1 MLSLKSTIYQ
11 LLGRISVTIPL
22 QEDHTTMTQPLL
34 IEIGVEELPAIPL
47 LKIVKQ
53 IEDSWQKLL
62 MEYKLKT
69 PFRFIYTPRRLVLMH
84 EAMPTKQEDST
95 IELMGPPVAAAFKE
109 GEPTPAALG
118 FARKCGVELS
128 ELGRAQKGKTEV
140 LYFKKEEK
148 GAPTEALLQEMIEKW
163 IASMAFGKMMRWGDR
178 SDEFIRPVRWLQVR
192 LGNEAVPVT
201 LFGVESGTQTYL
213 HRMVSYDA
221 VDVPSI
227 DAYASIL
234 EEGAV
239 MLEPEARQ
247 ARILEQFEALEK
259 EYGIE
264 IERDKAL
271 LAEVVAI
278 TENPQALVGNF
289 DALFLELPPEVI
301 ITSMKEHQRY
311 FPVFENGVLTNK
323 FVVVSNAY
331 TEDYSK
337 VIAGNERVLKPRL
350 ADALFFYRND
360 LKNGLSTAGLEKV
373 QFIDGLGTLADKI
386 AREKSIAR
394 RLLALYLEKLKAQTG
409 KSTEE
414 LEKLIERAIE
424 LAKAD
429 LMSEM
434 VYEFTELQGLMGY
447 YYAKALGEDPLVYNA
462 IKEQYMPVGEGAQL
476 PSSLFSAIVAMS
488 IKLDT
493 LIGLFSVGKIP
504 TGSKDPFALRRAVNG
519 IVRIVIDNDIPFHID
534 NMLKLLKDAYE
545 PFDLSVLKAFML
557 ERINKSLDANPSVIA
572 AVLASGELDINEIA
586 KKVAALNAI
595 VSNESFKEQFATFKR
610 VANISK
616 DVNLEGA
623 LDIDKT
629 LFQEKAEEALYNA
642 YIDVVSRDY
651 PDYQSQLEALFGLK
665 PQLDA
670 YFDDVLVNAED
681 EALKRNRLNLIASI
695 YKTFRDIAD
704 IKEITV

>member
-1 MLSLKSTIYQ
+1 
-11 LLGRISVTIPL
+11 
-22 QEDHTTMTQPLL
+22 MTQPLL

-95 IELMGPPVAAAFKE
+95 VELMGPPVAAAFKE

-192 LGNEAVPVT
+192 LGNESVPVT

-259 EYGIE
+259 EHGIE

-519 IVRIVIDNDIPFHID
+519 IVRIAIDNDIPFHID

-651 PDYQSQLEALFGLK
+651 PDYKSQLEALFGLK